1 MVELDERI
9 GAWTATLPAAAV
21 LEILEGHGVP
31 AGQIFTAQE
40 MLNDPQY
47 QARQMVQRHL
57 SYQGWEVPMTGIVPR
72 FTRTPGAVR
81 HTGQPLGNDTDA
93 VLREL
98 AGCSDDELA
107 ELAKA
112 GLI

>member
-1 MVELDERI
+1 MLE
-9 GAWTATLPAAAV
+9 V
-21 LEILEGHGVP
+21 LERHGVP

-40 MLNDPQY
+40 MLTDPQY

-57 SYQGWEVPMTGIVPR
+57 SYQGWDVPMTGIVPR

-81 HTGQPLGNDTDA
+81 HTGQPLAGRDTDA

-98 AGCSDDELA
+98 AGCTDDKLA